1 MMQVRD
7 FKLTFR
13 GVIDRG
19 IYDEHTKQLFSPIK
33 TTGEKFLSL
42 GIKGKHQAPGIA
54 IIIDDEVRACLED
67 KLIMLGHKISGNK
80 LKDFKAGV
88 HTLRAMPLALRGRVG
103 WDSTLGKII
112 NIITNKIV
120 LPSAM
125 IPVMTILATLC
136 NMFQGPYAWPVPNAR
151 QLNSV
156 PTKPSSSMIW
166 TKLLSASHAIQI
178 KRLVNGRA
186 HAIPRGIFARLIN

>member
-1 MMQVRD
+1 
-7 FKLTFR
+7 
-13 GVIDRG
+13 
-19 IYDEHTKQLFSPIK
+19 
-33 TTGEKFLSL
+33 
-42 GIKGKHQAPGIA
+42 
-54 IIIDDEVRACLED
+54 
-67 KLIMLGHKISGNK
+67 
-80 LKDFKAGV
+80 
-88 HTLRAMPLALRGRVG
+88 MPLALRGRVG
-103 WDSTLGKII
+103 WDSALGKIT
-112 NIITNKIV
+112 NIITNNIV

-125 IPVMTILATLC
+125 IPVMTIPATLC

-186 HAIPRGIFARLIN
+186 HAIPRGIFARLINWAIMNGKNLSKPSHAKVVKEYLLWRMSNWLPTIERGPCVSPSLYYHPNLIY